1 MSATNVTIKVTMEK
15 ETSKEFKDIPI
26 LFENLDQKKYKAF
39 ANSQE
44 ETKVDVVV
52 KGVSSIINKL
62 QAKDINAYVDL
73 TNAEPGKIK
82 VPVVVT
88 GSDLRLSYT
97 SRTTSITV
105 IIMKK

>member
-1 MSATNVTIKVTMEK
+1 MSATNVTIKVSMER

-26 LFENLDQKKYKAF
+26 SFENLDTTKYKAF
-39 ANSQE
+39 ASSAE

-62 QAKDINAYVDL
+62 QAKDIVASVDL
-73 TNAEPGKIK
+73 SNLGAGETK
-82 VPVVVT
+82 VPVVVS
-88 GSDLRLSYT
+88 GSDVRLSYT

-105 IIMKK
+105 IISKK